1 MKYPSKKY
9 ESVDSF
15 LTDYFKEYSRASETI
30 SLEDVKKTA
39 LLFKEAIINQ
49 NTIFLCGNG
58 HSAAIS
64 NAFESDYVK
73 CLRSN
78 TTMIPNVRSLASNSS
93 MITCLAND
101 LSYEDIFSYQ
111 LESLAKRNDLLVT
124 ISSSGNSENVVR
136 AAQTAVN
143 NDIKCIAMTGFDGGR
158 TKKIADINIHVESR
172 NYGVVED
179 IHQSILHG
187 IGQFLRQQEMSQED
201 IETISL

>member
-1 MKYPSKKY
+1 MKYPSRKY
-9 ESVDSF
+9 KNVDNF
-15 LTDYFKEYSRASETI
+15 LTDYFNEYKRASETVK
-30 SLEDVKKTA
+30 LDTVKKTA
-39 LLFKEAIINQ
+39 LLFKEAIFNK

-78 TTMIPNVRSLASNSS
+78 TPMMPNVRSLASNSS

-101 LSYEDIFSYQ
+101 ISYDEIFSYQ
-111 LESLAKRNDLLVT
+111 LESLARPDDLLVT

-136 AAQTAVN
+136 AAQAAIDNKIT
-143 NDIKCIAMTGFDGGR
+143 CIAMTGFDGGR
-158 TKKIADINIHVESR
+158 TQKIADINIHVESR

-179 IHQSILHG
+179 VHQSILHG
-187 IGQFLRQQEMSQED
+187 LGQFLRQDQMSQKD
-201 IETISL
+201 IETVSL